1 MGDGMNRNQIRVK
14 VLGWIQDGD
23 RVFVAEAYDEKQ
35 LPYYRSLGGS
45 LEFGESSLDAL
56 KREFWE
62 ELQAELTQIEYLECI
77 ENLFT
82 LDGQP
87 RHEIIQL
94 YRCAFADPQFYE
106 MAHIPYFE
114 NNQTG
119 IAKWIEGDRFL
130 SDTLR
135 LVPEACLK
143 YCRI

>member
-1 MGDGMNRNQIRVK
+1 MNRNQIRVK

-23 RVFVAEAYDEKQ
+23 RVFVSESYAQ
-35 LPYYRSLGGS
+35 NLPYYRSLGGS

-62 ELQAELTQIEYLECI
+62 ELQAELAHIEYLECI
-77 ENLFT
+77 ENVFT

-87 RHEIIQL
+87 HHEIIQL
-94 YRCAFADPQFYE
+94 YRCAFANPKFYE
-106 MAHIPYFE
+106 MDHIPYFE
-114 NNQTG
+114 NDQTG

-130 SDTLR
+130 SGALR

-143 YCRI
+143 YCLLPLK